1 MKSLNFM
8 VQNEIPKSMNQDTAT
23 QSVSHS
29 PILVE
34 EPVLISNER
43 DEIELVSQD
52 NQRTWIKRTWK
63 GIHWTVSGLF
73 GIVSLVIVLAILAA
87 IPIVNLLALGYLLQ
101 AEGEVA
107 RSGKLTQ
114 AFPMLNQARLIG
126 GCLLGI
132 FLCLLPLR
140 YLGDFTSDAMLVDPN
155 SGLTRFLQI
164 LTSLAAVGVFLHL
177 LGALAAGGRLIRFFR
192 PIKNVRTLISE
203 FRSRTLFS
211 DRSLAVSV
219 FVRSFQLRKTFLLG
233 FWGAL
238 GILMWTLIPTGLY
251 AVADAPQ
258 GPQILITLAGG
269 VLLTLVCSWVPV
281 LQAGYACEER
291 LSQYTQLKRA
301 RQLFRRTPL
310 LWTLA
315 LLLGYAMSIV
325 LYLFKIVAPPQ
336 DALWLLTT
344 VFIAIIYPAR
354 IYIGWVYSRSSRKM
368 DEPWRIWRWFWS
380 LVSFAI
386 CGFYVFLLFFTRNI
400 GANGKLVLFEQPLLL
415 IPSPF

>member
-1 MKSLNFM
+1 M
-8 VQNEIPKSMNQDTAT
+8 IMNQN
-23 QSVSHS
+23 
-29 PILVE
+29 
-34 EPVLISNER
+34 LISNSLTVETESS
-43 DEIELVSQD
+43 DFVDVNLDDQSEETGLMPSDNKLTDLEIGKKS
-52 NQRTWIKRTWK
+52 RTRLRRIGT
-63 GIHWTVSGLF
+63 GISWLISGIF
-73 GIVSLVIVLAILAA
+73 GVVSLIVVLAILAA

-107 RSGKLTQ
+107 RSGKLRH
-114 AFPMLNQARLIG
+114 AFPMLNQARIIG

-140 YLGDFTSDAMLVDPN
+140 YLGDFTSDAMLIDPD
-155 SGLTRFLQI
+155 SGMTRFLRI
-164 LTSLAAVGVFLHL
+164 STTLAAAGIFLHL
-177 LGALAAGGRLIRFFR
+177 LGALAAGGKLIRFFR
-192 PIKNVRTLISE
+192 PIKNIRTLIAE
-203 FRSRTLFS
+203 FRSQSFFKE
-211 DRSLAVSV
+211 RSLAVTQFFHSL
-219 FVRSFQLRKTFLLG
+219 QLRKTFLLG

-258 GPQILITLAGG
+258 GPQILITLVGG
-269 VLLTLVCSWVPV
+269 VMLALVCSWVPI
-281 LQAGYACEER
+281 LQAGYACEEQFT
-291 LSQYTQLKRA
+291 LYTQLQRG

-310 LWTLA
+310 LWTLS
-315 LLLGYAMSIV
+315 LLIGYAMTIV

-354 IYIGWVYSRSSRKM
+354 IFIGWVYSRASRKM
-368 DEPWRIWRWFWS
+368 NEPWRIWRWFWS

-386 CGFYVFLLFFTRNI
+386 CGFYVFMLFFTRNI

>member
-1 MKSLNFM
+1 MAQDENSKNM
-8 VQNEIPKSMNQDTAT
+8 TQNVVSDPISQAT
-23 QSVSHS
+23 V
-29 PILVE
+29 IVE
-34 EPVLISNER
+34 ASALTSNEHS
-43 DEIELVSQD
+43 LVPQGSQEE
-52 NQRTWIKRTWK
+52 NRSWINRIWR
-63 GIHWTVSGLF
+63 GLYWGFSGLF
-73 GIVSLVIVLAILAA
+73 GLVSLVIVLAILAA

-107 RSGKLTQ
+107 RSGKITRG
-114 AFPMLNQARLIG
+114 FPMLHQARFIG
-126 GCLLGI
+126 GCIMGI
-132 FLCLLPLR
+132 FLCLMPLR

-155 SGLTRFLQI
+155 SGLTRFLRI
-164 LTSLAAVGVFLHL
+164 LTSLAAIAIFLHL
-177 LGALAAGGRLIRFFR
+177 LGALAAGGRLVRFFR
-192 PIKNVRTLISE
+192 PVKNARTLLSE
-203 FRSRTLFS
+203 LRSRTFFS
-211 DRSLAVSV
+211 DRSVAVSD
-219 FVRSFQLRKTFLLG
+219 FFQSLQLRKTFFLG
-233 FWGAL
+233 FWGAV

-269 VLLTLVCSWVPV
+269 ILLTLVCSWVPV

-291 LSQYTQLKRA
+291 FSLYTQLQRG

-315 LLLGYAMSIV
+315 FLLGYALTIV

-354 IYIGWVYSRSSRKM
+354 IYIGWVYSRSCRKM
-368 DEPWRIWRWFWS
+368 DEPWRVWRWFWS

-386 CGFYVFLLFFTRNI
+386 CGFYVFMLFFTRNI

>member
-1 MKSLNFM
+1 
-8 VQNEIPKSMNQDTAT
+8 MNQDAAT
-23 QSVSHS
+23 QSVLLS
-29 PILVE
+29 PVLVE

-43 DEIELVSQD
+43 DEIELVDQD
-52 NQRTWIKRTWK
+52 NQRSWIKRTWN

-73 GIVSLVIVLAILAA
+73 GIVSLMIVLAILAA

-107 RSGKLTQ
+107 RSGKITR

-140 YLGDFTSDAMLVDPN
+140 YLGDFTSDAKLVDPD

-192 PIKNVRTLISE
+192 PIKNVRTLHSE
-203 FRSRTLFS
+203 FRSRTFFS
-211 DRSLAVSV
+211 DRSRAVSV
-219 FVRSFQLRKTFLLG
+219 FVRSLQLRKTFLLG

-238 GILMWTLIPTGLY
+238 GILVWTLIPTGLY

-386 CGFYVFLLFFTRNI
+386 SGFYVFLLFFTRNI